1 MLVFTN
7 GDPMSSYFLWS
18 RKAQRKRDFNIKGEK
33 MKRILTVLLVVGL
46 TVMGTSV
53 VAPAEQEIDFYG
65 LLKGEKIVSP
75 AGIFE
80 TGKAEFGPRL
90 TGFLDRLANFLGQNP
105 GLVVEVGGHA
115 DSSGTPQQNE
125 RLSLSRAQLVQQ
137 YLKEKSGIPEE
148 RIVVKGYAAQF
159 PIADNRTPEG
169 RARNRRVEI
178 VAVKSVDPAGRLTY
192 IRRDVLTKSQGTLDF
207 IRASLNQG
215 LFHLDRVLTRTKSNA
230 NVTFQDL
237 SRLNLGPQSLM
248 IMYALLE
255 REFRLPRQ
263 QNIHLL
269 TGGLRTKLNRLKGAL
284 QVQTPSCVINADS
297 VEVLVGIDQ
306 KKKSAVSVFDG
317 KSEVAAQGKS
327 VEVAGGYGTVVEMG
341 EPPAPPEP
349 LPPAPQLQKPMDTEI
364 PVAEAS
370 AKAAVLFQWA
380 GLEPS
385 YHLQVAA
392 DSEFE
397 QILED
402 EILQQASAA
411 LSLGVGTYYWR
422 AAAISK
428 RGLEG
433 YAASSSFT
441 ITASPDL
448 PLQLTPAP
456 EAVVKTFKPGLTVS
470 GKTVPGA
477 QVTVNGQ
484 AVQVDGSGGFAA
496 VIRLKTSWNDIE
508 IRANH
513 PEYAEK
519 KVFIRAYRYDLC
531 ETSLRLSFRYGLSLS
546 DGELD
551 NVMALQLGK
560 PFCLSPYFD
569 SEIAVGLAKMS
580 WQNFPGDYEQD
591 MLAIPLTAEVH
602 VKLGKGITK
611 PYLTAGMTAYIA
623 FPQRRFQDKTDT
635 RFFLSPEVGGGLTF
649 PIFGYPTRFEVK
661 YSLFPKKAPF
671 MSELGHVLTFILKW
685 IFY

>member
-1 MLVFTN
+1 
-7 GDPMSSYFLWS
+7 
-18 RKAQRKRDFNIKGEK
+18 
-33 MKRILTVLLVVGL
+33 MKRILTVLLIVGL

-53 VAPAEQEIDFYG
+53 FAFAEKEVDFSG

-80 TGKAEFGPRL
+80 TGKAEFNFQL
-90 TGFLDRLANFLGQNP
+90 TDFLDQLANFLGQNP
-105 GLVVEVGGHA
+105 GLVVEIGGHA
-115 DSSGTPQQNE
+115 DSSGTPPQNE
-125 RLSLSRAQLVQQ
+125 RLSLTRARMVQE
-137 YLKEKSGIPEE
+137 YLKEKSGIAED
-148 RIVVKGYAAQF
+148 RIIVKGYAAQF
-159 PIADNRTPEG
+159 PIADNRTPAG

-178 VAVKSVDPAGRLTY
+178 VAVKNVDPAGRLTY
-192 IRRDVLTKSQGTLDF
+192 IRRDVLTKSSGTVDF
-207 IRASLNQG
+207 TRASLNQG

-237 SRLNLGPQSLM
+237 SKLSLGPQSLM

-255 REFRLPRQ
+255 KEFRLPRK
-263 QNIHLL
+263 QNVHLL

-297 VEVLVGIDQ
+297 VEILLGIDQ
-306 KKKSAVSVFDG
+306 KKMSAVSVFDG
-317 KSEVAAQGKS
+317 KSEVAAQGKT

-349 LPPAPQLQKPMDTEI
+349 LPPAPQLLRPMDTEL
-364 PVAEAS
+364 PLSEES
-370 AKAAVLFQWA
+370 AKATVLFQWT

-411 LSLGVGTYYWR
+411 LPLGVGTYYWR
-422 AAAISK
+422 AAAINK

-441 ITASPDL
+441 ITTSPDL
-448 PLQLTPAP
+448 PLQLAPAP
-456 EAVVKTFKPGLTVS
+456 EEIVKTFKPGLTIS

-484 AVQVDGSGGFAA
+484 TVQVDGSGGFAA

-519 KVFIRAYRYDLC
+519 KVFLRAYRYDLC

-580 WQNFPGDYEQD
+580 WENFPGDYEQD
-591 MLAIPLTAEVH
+591 MLAIPLTAELH

-611 PYLTAGMTAYIA
+611 PYLTAGMTAYLA
-623 FPQRRFQDKTDT
+623 FPQRRFQDKNDAK
-635 RFFLSPEVGGGLTF
+635 FFLSPEVGGGLTF